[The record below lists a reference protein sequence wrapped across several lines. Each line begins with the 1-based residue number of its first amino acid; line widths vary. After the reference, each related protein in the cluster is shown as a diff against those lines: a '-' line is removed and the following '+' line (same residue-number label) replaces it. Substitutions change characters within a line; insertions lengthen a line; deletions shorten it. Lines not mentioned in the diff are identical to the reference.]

1 MTILILLEGNIK
13 MIKLENVVLASP
25 EQMSFIIQGMRNP
38 MNSWEKSD
46 SKCCKDYE
54 TCRDCPWDGAGDCRN
69 IDSFSEYS
77 IGPNDHSLMQRL
89 ANAGTDHRKFMRMMP
104 VYVRITAPLY
114 WWKEFDTY
122 KVATVANSCSTMHK
136 IQEKEFTLEDFS
148 YEHLLGDLNHYDERE
163 VPYLDFSPCMDGSII
178 YSPSGILNC
187 CIIPMLN
194 LCRER
199 YLAALKTEEETG
211 LPAKD
216 IWWQMIQLLP
226 SSYNQTRNVMMNYEV
241 LCNIYH
247 SRKGHRL
254 DEWREFCK
262 WIEELP
268 YSELIIGGN

>member
-1 MTILILLEGNIK
+1 
-13 MIKLENVVLASP
+13 MIKLEHTVLASL
-25 EQMSFIIQGMRNP
+25 EQMKFIIEGMRNP
-38 MNSWEKSD
+38 MNSYEKSD
-46 SKCCKDYE
+46 SDRCSSIHACDIHYDHCDKCIHSNK
-54 TCRDCPWDGAGDCRN
+54 RIGGD
-69 IDSFSEYS
+69 FA
-77 IGPNDHSLMQRL
+77 IGDNDHSLMQRL

-122 KVATVANSCSTMHK
+122 KVGTVANSCSTMHK
-136 IQEKEFTLEDFS
+136 IQEKEFTLDDFS
-148 YEHLLGDLNHYDERE
+148 YEHLFRVRDCKFGEPVPTLALETTINALNYW
-163 VPYLDFSPCMDGSII
+163 
-178 YSPSGILNC
+178 
-187 CIIPMLN
+187 
-194 LCRER
+194 RER

-226 SSYNQTRNVMMNYEV
+226 SSYNQTRNVMLNYEV

-268 YSELIIGGN
+268 YSELIVGKEED